1 MFQKLLNPEN
11 PLMITMTQ
19 VTDCIFLSLFW
30 LLGCIPVLTMGAS
43 FAALY
48 DAAFRGY
55 RQGEKHTW
63 HRFFRVFRRNLKP
76 GLLPSVVFA
85 GGFWA
90 AAWGMI
96 SLWNGAVLGQLSWM
110 LFSAGAVVGILLL
123 GILSVLFPMLS
134 RFENSF
140 LGLLKNTVF
149 LSLSKLPFTL
159 ALGAINAVG
168 LYLCLRFIF
177 PIFFLPALLALIDS
191 LLIEPMFKP
200 YLTPTESA
208 AP

>member
-1 MFQKLLNPEN
+1 
-11 PLMITMTQ
+11 
-19 VTDCIFLSLFW
+19 
-30 LLGCIPVLTMGAS
+30 
-43 FAALY
+43 
-48 DAAFRGY
+48 
-55 RQGEKHTW
+55 
-63 HRFFRVFRRNLKP
+63 
-76 GLLPSVVFA
+76 
-85 GGFWA
+85 
-90 AAWGMI
+90 
-96 SLWNGAVLGQLSWM
+96 
-110 LFSAGAVVGILLL
+110 
-123 GILSVLFPMLS
+123 MLS

-149 LSLSKLPFTL
+149 LSLSKLSFTL

-191 LLIEPMFKP
+191 MLIEPMFKP

>member
-63 HRFFRVFRRNLKP
+63 HRFYRVFRSNLKP
-76 GLLPSVVFA
+76 GLLPSVGFA
-85 GGFWA
+85 GVFWA
-90 AAWGMI
+90 AARGMI

-140 LGLLKNTVF
+140 LGLLKNTLL

-177 PIFFLPALLALIDS
+177 PVFFLPTLLALIDS

-200 YLTPTESA
+200 YLIPTESA